1 MATRFTTPYAIAV
14 GFHICASARAQVR
27 WDDPLVSRPV
37 CFMVMPF
44 NSKPVP
50 DHGEIDFNALWDHAF
65 APLLREIGYEPIRAD
80 EDLGSSILADM
91 LIRLTASDL
100 VVADLSLANAN
111 VYYEIGIRHA
121 ARRPGCVLI
130 APDWAT
136 PPFDVQQIRHLTYP
150 SPVGG
155 LSDDG
160 ISAIHQALR
169 EPLRRAAVAES
180 PVYQL
185 VPGYPGDLPQTDSL
199 KFQEFVGYLTEFQA
213 RVGVIRAAPVA
224 KQGPLAEQL
233 LRDYPL
239 SEPQS
244 PAVILELVGSARDY
258 LDFAAVLDLVARL
271 PADLSRLPVV
281 IEQEALALGKSG
293 RNPEAVAKLKQ
304 LIGLTGPNP
313 ERLGLLGG
321 RYKDM
326 WREAIRDGQ
335 NADARRYLSQAISSY
350 SDGMW
355 LDLNEY
361 YCSSNL
367 PRLLRSRDDPGDGD
381 LAREAA
387 DVTRHA
393 CQRAQCVGKHDEWLE
408 STLLG
413 AAFDAGDADQAEFL
427 LSQIIE
433 QGPSRWKLDS
443 TLSDLRAALSEQAS
457 TLAVDR
463 RDRLATVLSG
473 LERLAEPTVR

>member
-1 MATRFTTPYAIAV
+1 
-14 GFHICASARAQVR
+14 
-27 WDDPLVSRPV
+27 
-37 CFMVMPF
+37 MVMPF
-44 NSKPVP
+44 NTKPVP
-50 DHGEIDFNALWDHAF
+50 DQGEIDFNALWDHAF
-65 APLLREIGYEPIRAD
+65 APLLRELGYDPIRAD
-80 EDLGSSILADM
+80 EDLGASILADM

-111 VYYEIGIRHA
+111 VYYEIGVRHA
-121 ARRPGCVLI
+121 ARGPGCVLI

-150 SPVGG
+150 LPAGE
-155 LSDDG
+155 LSSDA
-160 ISAIHQALR
+160 ISAIHEALR
-169 EPLRRAAVAES
+169 EPVRRAAAAKS

-185 VPGYPGDLPQTDSL
+185 VPGYPGDLPGTDSV
-199 KFQEFVGYLTEFQA
+199 KFQEFVGYLSEFQA
-213 RVGVIRAAPVA
+213 RVAAIRAAPVA
-224 KQGPLAEQL
+224 EQGRGAEQL
-233 LRDYPL
+233 LLDYPL

-244 PAVILELVGSARDY
+244 PAVVLELVRAARDY
-258 LDFAAVLDLVARL
+258 LDFAAVIDLIARL

-293 RNPEAVAKLKQ
+293 RNPEAVAKLGQ

-326 WREAIRDGQ
+326 WRAAARDGQ
-335 NADARRYLSQAISSY
+335 DGDARRFLSHAINSY
-350 SDGMW
+350 RDGMW

-367 PRLLRSRDDPGDGD
+367 PRLLRSRDNPGDTD

-393 CQRAQCVGKHDEWLE
+393 CERARRVGKHDEWLE
-408 STLLG
+408 ATLLG
-413 AAFDAGDADQAEFL
+413 AAFDAGDADQAELL
-427 LSQIIE
+427 LSQILE
-433 QGPSRWKLDS
+433 HGPSRWKLDS
-443 TLSDLRAALSEQAS
+443 TLSDLRAALSDQAS
-457 TLAVDR
+457 MLATAV
-463 RDRLATVLSG
+463 RDRLAAVLSG
-473 LERLAEPTVR
+473 LERLAGPPVR